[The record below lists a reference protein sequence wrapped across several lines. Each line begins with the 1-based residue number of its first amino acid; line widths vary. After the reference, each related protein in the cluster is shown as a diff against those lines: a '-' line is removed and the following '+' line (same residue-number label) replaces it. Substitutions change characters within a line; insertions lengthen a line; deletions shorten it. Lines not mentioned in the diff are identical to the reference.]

1 MKEFFPVLHM
11 AALFSGISD
20 EELAAMLS
28 CLGARID
35 TFPKGSRLLRAGE
48 AVEEVGLVLAG
59 SALIVQEDIW
69 GNRNI
74 LSKTGPGQTFAEV
87 FACAPGAVLN
97 VSVEAESAVTVMFLH
112 IKRVLSVCPSACSHH
127 SRIIR
132 NLLGELAEK
141 NLRLN
146 EKLTHMG
153 QRTTRAKLMSYFS
166 AEAQRRGGYEFDIP
180 FSRQQLADYLG
191 VERSGLSLELGKMR
205 DEGLLDFHKS
215 HFLLKAPET
224 DGLPPSAR

>member
-1 MKEFFPVLHM
+1 MLFYRYISENFANYINEGEREAGDAAFDY
-11 AALFSGISD
+11 AALSD
-20 EELAAMLS
+20 ADAEQ
-28 CLGARID
+28 ARADLIETKGFFILPSQLFANVRKHAPLD
-35 TFPKGSRLLRAGE
+35 ENLNETLEAIFTAIEDSAKGSASE
-48 AVEEVGLVLAG
+48 DDFKGLFDDMDVN
-59 SALIVQEDIW
+59 S
-69 GNRNI
+69 
-74 LSKTGPGQTFAEV
+74 
-87 FACAPGAVLN
+87 
-97 VSVEAESAVTVMFLH
+97 
-112 IKRVLSVCPSACSHH
+112 
-127 SRIIR
+127 

-166 AEAQRRGGYEFDIP
+166 AQAQRRGGYEFDIP

-215 HFLLKAPET
+215 HFLLKTPEA
-224 DGLPPSAR
+224 DRPFPSAR